1 MAKRLAHEIKN
12 PLTPIKLS
20 AERLL
25 FKLSDKLKKPDR
37 EKLSNLSGTIIEQVE
52 TMTEMVDEF
61 SGYAGRNFNQPTP
74 LDLNL
79 ILTSTAQLFQEAE
92 PSLEITLQ
100 KTDKLPQIFGDANS
114 LRRLFNNLI
123 KNSIEAS
130 MLNSGTKILIS
141 AKYPGAAGLRE
152 IEISILDEGI
162 GITDQVLQ
170 NIFEPYVTSKA
181 RGRGLGLAIV
191 KKIVEEHNG
200 TIKLENGPKQG
211 ALATVTLP
219 VQREIGMSN

>member
-1 MAKRLAHEIKN
+1 MLSEDNSARVTHIIVLEDVTAIIQGQRDAAWAEMAKRLAHEIKN

-79 ILTSTAQLFQEAE
+79 MLTNTAQLFQETE
-92 PSLEITLQ
+92 PSLEITLE
-100 KTDKLPQIFGDANS
+100 KTNEIPEIIGDANG

-130 MLNSGTKILIS
+130 MLNSNTKILIS
-141 AKYPGAAGLRE
+141 ANIWSSKPRGNRN
-152 IEISILDEGI
+152 IHI
-162 GITDQVLQ
+162 G
-170 NIFEPYVTSKA
+170 
-181 RGRGLGLAIV
+181 
-191 KKIVEEHNG
+191 
-200 TIKLENGPKQG
+200 
-211 ALATVTLP
+211 
-219 VQREIGMSN
+219 